1 MNDDT
6 QCTELGCMT
15 PAQVVRCAEDS
26 NTYCWIGAKTIAE
39 DGTEIAYECCGGA
52 GKKARFLLRRGFME
66 PRSLAPGDVPDGL
79 TWYRRSM

>member
-1 MNDDT
+1 MTDDERT
-6 QCTELGCMT
+6 CLGQMS
-15 PAQVVRCAEDS
+15 PAAVVKCAEDS
-26 NTYCWIGAKTIAE
+26 NTECWIAAE
-39 DGTEIAYECCGGA
+39 VCCDDGSTKAYECCGGA

>member
-26 NTYCWIGAKTIAE
+26 NTYCWIGAKMIAD
-39 DGTEIAYECCGGA
+39 DGTEVAYECCGGE
-52 GKKARFLLRRGFME
+52 GQKANFRRRRGATARRD
-66 PRSLAPGDVPDGL
+66 RSARPPCPTD
-79 TWYRRSM
+79 